1 MKIKYL
7 PIILLLLTMS
17 LKAIS
22 QEIYPKPKHYY
33 CYTTVDS
40 IIIEVGQPISHRIDH
55 MLSGT
60 RSNIAI
66 KLFGYDLK
74 EMYNIAKDIQS
85 RVNGVEGIAD
95 LNVEQQVE
103 IPQIKIS
110 PKRNML
116 ARYGIPVKEF
126 IEFVDIA
133 FGGHKVTDVFEE
145 ERSFDMVLRFD
156 DENRNDLNAIRNVTM
171 TTYQGK
177 KYHCIISQIL
187 NLLQAQTPSAGKM

>member
-1 MKIKYL
+1 M
-7 PIILLLLTMS
+7 
-17 LKAIS
+17 
-22 QEIYPKPKHYY
+22 
-33 CYTTVDS
+33 
-40 IIIEVGQPISHRIDH
+40 GQPISHRIDH

-66 KLFGYDLK
+66 KLFGYAERNVQHCK
-74 EMYNIAKDIQS
+74 GYSKQ
-85 RVNGVEGIAD
+85 VNGVEGIAD

-103 IPQIKIS
+103 IPQINIS

-156 DENRNDLNAIRNVTM
+156 NENRNDLNAIRNVTM
-171 TTYQGK
+171 TTYQGEK
-177 KYHCIISQIL
+177 IPLHYIADIESSTGPNSISRENVKRKIVI
-187 NLLQAQTPSAGKM
+187 SANIAGRDLPFGCE